1 MAKERKVDG
10 HIDISY
16 TSELEL
22 LEFEDRIL
30 SQIPSVKV
38 PYRKN
43 QVPWYNE
50 HNNILINIV
59 KDPPEDITAVAVN
72 AAEKLF
78 PRGRFGW
85 TIDLVNPGQTVLEH
99 IDPLPD
105 ARKLAP
111 EEKKFVR
118 YVLFL
123 RDRKPGQYIEVN
135 DEPVIDWSMG
145 DYLKLRAE
153 DLIDMDHDW
162 HMATN
167 GGLHPL
173 YVMTIS
179 GPVGG

>member
-1 MAKERKVDG
+1 MAVERKVDG

-16 TSELEL
+16 TSKLES
-22 LEFEDRIL
+22 LEFEDRVL
-30 SQIPSVKV
+30 SQIQSEKV

-43 QVPWYNE
+43 QIPWYHE
-50 HNNILINIV
+50 GNNILINIV
-59 KDPPEDITAVAVN
+59 KDPPDDITAVAVT

-78 PRGRFGW
+78 PGGRFGW
-85 TIDLVNPGQTVLEH
+85 TIDLVNPGNTVLEH

-105 ARKLAP
+105 ARRLAP
-111 EEKKFVR
+111 EAKKFVR

-123 RDRKPGQYIEVN
+123 RDRQPGQYIEVN
-135 DEPVIDWSMG
+135 DQPVIHWVTG
-145 DYLKLRAE
+145 DYLRLRAE
-153 DLIDMDHDW
+153 DLTDQDHDW

>member
-1 MAKERKVDG
+1 MALEKKVDG
-10 HIDISY
+10 HIDILY
-16 TSELEL
+16 TSDLAS

-30 SQIPSVKV
+30 SQIPSEKV

-50 HNNILINIV
+50 HNNTLINIV
-59 KDPPEDITAVAVN
+59 KNSPTDIIDVAN
-72 AAEKLF
+72 KAGNILF
-78 PRGRFGW
+78 PCGRFQW
-85 TIDLVNPGQTVLEH
+85 TIDLVNPGNTVLEH

-105 ARKLAP
+105 VRKIAP
-111 EEKKFVR
+111 AEKKFVR

-123 RDRKPGQYIEVN
+123 RDRSPGQYIEVN
-135 DEPVIDWSMG
+135 ECPVIDWTMG

-153 DLIDMDHDW
+153 DLVDLDHDW

-179 GPVGG
+179 GPVSS